1 MKKSNRTNLVSRL
14 NDALLEMYHNATPT
28 YPSLESDY
36 EQDIF
41 NSWFQDITSFEIDEM
56 EHDPVVGYFVKRYGP
71 LYTHGRGGRTL
82 APNKLVLRRG
92 ASFRMA
98 QVEDLDLTPLEARKL
113 LKDVNEFNR
122 AVVAWNKSV
131 PEMWKE
137 SVEANGW
144 DEEIEANKN
153 KRRKQVT
160 VYR

>member
-1 MKKSNRTNLVSRL
+1 MKKSNRINLVSRL

-36 EQDIF
+36 EQDLF

-56 EHDPVVGYFVKRYGP
+56 EYDSVVGDFVKRYGP

-98 QVEDLDLTPLEARKL
+98 QVEDLDLTPLEARRL
-113 LKDVNEFNR
+113 LRNVTEFNR
-122 AVVAWNKSV
+122 MVVSWNKSI
-131 PEMWKE
+131 PAIWKE

-144 DEEIEANKN
+144 DEKIQANLGKSRKN
-153 KRRKQVT
+153 VV
-160 VYR
+160 VYS